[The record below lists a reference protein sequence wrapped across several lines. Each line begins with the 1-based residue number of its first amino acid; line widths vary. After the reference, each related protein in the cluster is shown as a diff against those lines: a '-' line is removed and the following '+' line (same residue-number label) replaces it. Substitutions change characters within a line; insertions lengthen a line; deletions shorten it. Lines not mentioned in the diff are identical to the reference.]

1 MLSAGRNFMYIA
13 PWISIL
19 PGLAI
24 LVTVLGF
31 NLMGDGLHDL
41 IDPRTNEPMKKS

>member
-1 MLSAGRNFMYIA
+1 MLGAGRGFMYIA

-24 LVTVLGF
+24 LVIVLGF
-31 NLMGDGLHDL
+31 NLMGAGFT
-41 IDPRTNEPMKKS
+41 I